1 MTIRIFRYTFSFY
14 SKNPVLLFSTSIT
27 LLCLLY
33 FALCLIIFSMSENL
47 TDAQLVQKTLKNP
60 DDYVAIIDRFET
72 PILRYIFRMTGA
84 AHEEVEEL
92 GQMTFIK
99 AYRSLNGFD
108 TRLKLSSWLYRIAHN
123 VCVDYLRKNSKRNHM
138 SLDAE
143 DEYSQALIEKIITED
158 TGSVHLAKDVERRA
172 VRDIIRMLPDKYRTV
187 MILFFLEEKSYEEIS
202 DILQIPVN
210 TVWTLLNR
218 AKKHF
223 HTLSQEPQFSHLFTY
238 A

>member
-1 MTIRIFRYTFSFY
+1 MNVTWSTRWTKRRIVILVSSLAIQGVFLYQNCYIIR
-14 SKNPVLLFSTSIT
+14 
-27 LLCLLY
+27 
-33 FALCLIIFSMSENL
+33 SMVESL
-47 TDAQLVQKTLKNP
+47 SDAQLVQKTLKNP

-202 DILQIPVN
+202 DILQIPIN
-210 TVWTLLNR
+210 TVGTLLNR

>member
-1 MTIRIFRYTFSFY
+1 M
-14 SKNPVLLFSTSIT
+14 VET
-27 LLCLLY
+27 L
-33 FALCLIIFSMSENL
+33 S
-47 TDAQLVQKTLKNP
+47 DAQLVQKTLKNP
-60 DDYVAIIDRFET
+60 DDYAFIIDRFEA

-84 AHEEVEEL
+84 SHEEVEEL

-108 TRLKLSSWLYRIAHN
+108 VRLKLSSWLYRIAHN
-123 VCVDYLRKNSKRNHM
+123 ICVDYLRKNSKRNHM

-158 TGSVHLAKDVERRA
+158 TGSVHLAQDVERRA

-223 HTLSQEPQFSHLFTY
+223 RALSQEPQFSHLFTY

>member
-1 MTIRIFRYTFSFY
+1 M
-14 SKNPVLLFSTSIT
+14 VET
-27 LLCLLY
+27 L
-33 FALCLIIFSMSENL
+33 S
-47 TDAQLVQKTLKNP
+47 DAQLVQKTLKNP
-60 DDYVAIIDRFET
+60 DDYTFIIDRFET

-84 AHEEVEEL
+84 SHEEVEEL
-92 GQMTFIK
+92 GQMTFIR

-108 TRLKLSSWLYRIAHN
+108 VRLKLSSWLYRIAHN
-123 VCVDYLRKNSKRNHM
+123 ICVDYLRKNSKRNHM

-158 TGSVHLAKDVERRA
+158 TGSVHLAQDVERRA

-210 TVWTLLNR
+210 TV
-218 AKKHF
+218 
-223 HTLSQEPQFSHLFTY
+223 
-238 A
+238 

>member
-1 MTIRIFRYTFSFY
+1 M
-14 SKNPVLLFSTSIT
+14 VET
-27 LLCLLY
+27 L
-33 FALCLIIFSMSENL
+33 S
-47 TDAQLVQKTLKNP
+47 DAQLVQKTLKNP
-60 DDYVAIIDRFET
+60 DDYAFIIDRFET

-84 AHEEVEEL
+84 SHEEVEEL

-108 TRLKLSSWLYRIAHN
+108 VRLKLSSWLYRIAHN
-123 VCVDYLRKNSKRNHM
+123 ICVDYLRKNSKRNHM

-158 TGSVHLAKDVERRA
+158 TGSVHLVQDIERRA

-210 TVWTLLNR
+210 TV
-218 AKKHF
+218 
-223 HTLSQEPQFSHLFTY
+223 
-238 A
+238 

>member
-1 MTIRIFRYTFSFY
+1 M
-14 SKNPVLLFSTSIT
+14 VET
-27 LLCLLY
+27 L
-33 FALCLIIFSMSENL
+33 S
-47 TDAQLVQKTLKNP
+47 DAQLVQKTLKNP
-60 DDYVAIIDRFET
+60 DDYAFIIDRFEA

-84 AHEEVEEL
+84 SHEEVEEL

-108 TRLKLSSWLYRIAHN
+108 VRLKLSSWLYRIAHN
-123 VCVDYLRKNSKRNHM
+123 ICVDYLRKNSKRNHM

-158 TGSVHLAKDVERRA
+158 TGSVHLAQDVERRA

-210 TVWTLLNR
+210 TV
-218 AKKHF
+218 
-223 HTLSQEPQFSHLFTY
+223 
-238 A
+238 